1 MYICRLRLF
10 FYIFKGV
17 LLSIQNALKK
27 GDRNVENC
35 WSAMKCSRVVH
46 DPTGNV
52 RKAMDQLSLRLRT
65 LTTTND
71 AKNAKNGKNDKD
83 VLESEKK
90 KKKKSKKKKKKKENE
105 ENADTTITKNQSEQ
119 SILIYL
125 TSECLH
131 AQLALRIGDVI
142 NDTDAWYESELPSIV
157 GK

>member
-1 MYICRLRLF
+1 MT
-10 FYIFKGV
+10 GV

-71 AKNAKNGKNDKD
+71 AKNGKNGKD

-105 ENADTTITKNQSEQ
+105 ENADTNQSEQ

>member
-71 AKNAKNGKNDKD
+71 AKNGKNDKN

-105 ENADTTITKNQSEQ
+105 ENADTNQSEQ

>member
-1 MYICRLRLF
+1 
-10 FYIFKGV
+10 
-17 LLSIQNALKK
+17 
-27 GDRNVENC
+27 
-35 WSAMKCSRVVH
+35 MKCSRVVH

-71 AKNAKNGKNDKD
+71 AKNGKNDKD

-105 ENADTTITKNQSEQ
+105 ENADTNQSEQ

>member
-1 MYICRLRLF
+1 
-10 FYIFKGV
+10 
-17 LLSIQNALKK
+17 
-27 GDRNVENC
+27 
-35 WSAMKCSRVVH
+35 MKCSRVVH

-65 LTTTND
+65 LTNTND
-71 AKNAKNGKNDKD
+71 ANDGKNDKN

-90 KKKKSKKKKKKKENE
+90 KKKKSKKKKKKKEKE
-105 ENADTTITKNQSEQ
+105 ENADTTITNNQSEQ

>member
-1 MYICRLRLF
+1 MT
-10 FYIFKGV
+10 GV

-65 LTTTND
+65 LTNTND
-71 AKNAKNGKNDKD
+71 ANDGKNDKN

-90 KKKKSKKKKKKKENE
+90 KKKKSKKKKKKKEKE
-105 ENADTTITKNQSEQ
+105 ENADTTITNNQSEQ